1 MKRNLPSLFFSTGI
15 EGKSAH
21 EIPCANSDCV
31 LSFCINE
38 KLRQTTIK
46 STGNQEETKRRKDGN
61 GFK

>member
-1 MKRNLPSLFFSTGI
+1 MKRNLSSLFLSTGI

-31 LSFCINE
+31 LSCCINE
-38 KLRQTTIK
+38 KLRQTVK
-46 STGNQEETKRRKDGN
+46 STENQEETKRRKDGN

>member
-1 MKRNLPSLFFSTGI
+1 MKRNLSSLFLSTGI

-21 EIPCANSDCV
+21 EIPCADSDCV

-38 KLRQTTIK
+38 KLRKTVK
-46 STGNQEETKRRKDGN
+46 STENQEETKRRKDGN

>member
-1 MKRNLPSLFFSTGI
+1 MKRNLSSLFLSTGI

-38 KLRQTTIK
+38 KLRQTVK
-46 STGNQEETKRRKDGN
+46 STENQEETKRRKDGN